1 MILSLSEEGL
11 TSEKHAVT
19 SARSVAAARSGFR
32 LIRRMGGSFRMAMG
46 DYMKSERQ
54 LVTEDKRYN
63 GCNGFCSEAA
73 IPLSH
78 FPKSYI

>member
-1 MILSLSEEGL
+1 
-11 TSEKHAVT
+11 
-19 SARSVAAARSGFR
+19 
-32 LIRRMGGSFRMAMG
+32 MAICG
-46 DYMKSERQ
+46 CMKSERQ

>member
-1 MILSLSEEGL
+1 
-11 TSEKHAVT
+11 
-19 SARSVAAARSGFR
+19 
-32 LIRRMGGSFRMAMG
+32 MAMG